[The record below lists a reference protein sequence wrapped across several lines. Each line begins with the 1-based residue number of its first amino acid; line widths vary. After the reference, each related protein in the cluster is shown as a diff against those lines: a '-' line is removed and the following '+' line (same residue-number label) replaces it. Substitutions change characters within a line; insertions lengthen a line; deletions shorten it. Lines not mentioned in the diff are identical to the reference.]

1 MLPKVLSIVE
11 SQNEAQ
17 DKVSSNWELIQIQDL
32 LHVKWIINVE
42 AYVTKIRNNHPFQA
56 KDFRRWV
63 VVEYIPLSYRN
74 GALNRLVLVVKGKTL
89 FGGNSRKK
97 CIYVT
102 DLNDSRIRD
111 EKITLFL
118 VAFQAVVGCSTFCLD
133 SAYTLAASL
142 QGSLNVI

>member
-1 MLPKVLSIVE
+1 M
-11 SQNEAQ
+11 
-17 DKVSSNWELIQIQDL
+17 
-32 LHVKWIINVE
+32 
-42 AYVTKIRNNHPFQA
+42 
-56 KDFRRWV
+56 
-63 VVEYIPLSYRN
+63 EYIPLSYRN

-89 FGGNSRKK
+89 FGGNSRSK

-102 DLNDSRIRD
+102 GLNDSRIRD

-142 QGSLNVI
+142 QGSLIVI